1 MPSETLSRP
10 FEPGDY
16 PRLAE
21 IRNLWE
27 LEPVTAEELEE
38 EDSRA
43 DPNGIRRRVMLT
55 EADGTTVGYAMT
67 VRESEDPEGD
77 WWVTIGLDLPYR
89 GQDRARDAVRPL
101 LEFAYAN
108 GGKVARDY
116 FRTDCARSR
125 RFAERI
131 GATYVEDMFE
141 SLYDLKADGG
151 APLDTFKSR
160 LSDQGITILRF
171 SELGDESEENLR
183 RLHALYV
190 PVEADMP
197 GIYYRWERPFE
208 NFMREVVRD
217 PAFRTDGVLIAVHE
231 DQWIGLAIVQE
242 KDGKAFN
249 QTTGVLPEYRGRGIA
264 SGLKAHSIEWA
275 RSIGANTI
283 RTYNHSTNEA
293 MLAINRKLGY
303 VPEPGWTC
311 YQLDLDYYFA
321 KEEGVLNG

>member
-1 MPSETLSRP
+1 MPYTTLSRP
-10 FEPGDY
+10 FEAGDY

-67 VRESEDPEGD
+67 MRESDDPEGQ

-89 GQDRARDAVRPL
+89 GQHRAEDALRPL
-101 LEFAYAN
+101 LEFAYSN
-108 GGKVARDY
+108 GGEVARDY
-116 FRTDCARSR
+116 FRSDCTRSR
-125 RFAERI
+125 RFAERL

-141 SLYDLKADGG
+141 SLYDLNALDPALLSAFKA
-151 APLDTFKSR
+151 R
-160 LSDQGITILRF
+160 LAEQGVAILRF
-171 SELGDESEENLR
+171 SDLEQSEENLR

-197 GIYYRWERPFE
+197 GIYRGWHRPYE
-208 NFMREVVRD
+208 NFIREVVRK
-217 PAFRTDGVLIAVHE
+217 PSFRPDGVFIAAQE
-231 DQWIGLAIVQE
+231 DHWIGLAIVQE

-249 QTTGVLPEYRGRGIA
+249 QTTGVLNGFRGRGIA

-275 RSIGANTI
+275 KTIGAQTI

-293 MLAINRKLGY
+293 MRAINVKLGY
-303 VPEPGWTC
+303 TPQPGWTC
-311 YQLDLDYYFA
+311 YELNLARYF
-321 KEEGVLNG
+321 EGAPHG